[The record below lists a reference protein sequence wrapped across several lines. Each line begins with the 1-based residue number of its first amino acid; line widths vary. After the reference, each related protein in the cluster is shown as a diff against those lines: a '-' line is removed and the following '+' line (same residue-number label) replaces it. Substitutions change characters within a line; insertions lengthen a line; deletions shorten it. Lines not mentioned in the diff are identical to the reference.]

1 LIPWF
6 DGAICSLEWKEAFWD
21 KYVMVLSRFGSGH
34 FRAMFAMKEIKNG
47 NEFRRDAVRI
57 AHCDQ
62 QRLNPWGNIAFDEM
76 TSTYDPASG
85 LTLTVPVSTM
95 EFGDTLSMT
104 TNQVSATMTADI
116 DKFELLE

>member
-1 LIPWF
+1 
-6 DGAICSLEWKEAFWD
+6 
-21 KYVMVLSRFGSGH
+21 
-34 FRAMFAMKEIKNG
+34 
-47 NEFRRDAVRI
+47 VRI

-85 LTLTVPVSTM
+85 LTLTVPVPVSTM

>member
-1 LIPWF
+1 MATRYT
-6 DGAICSLEWKEAFWD
+6 D
-21 KYVMVLSRFGSGH
+21 
-34 FRAMFAMKEIKNG
+34 
-47 NEFRRDAVRI
+47 EFRRDAVRI